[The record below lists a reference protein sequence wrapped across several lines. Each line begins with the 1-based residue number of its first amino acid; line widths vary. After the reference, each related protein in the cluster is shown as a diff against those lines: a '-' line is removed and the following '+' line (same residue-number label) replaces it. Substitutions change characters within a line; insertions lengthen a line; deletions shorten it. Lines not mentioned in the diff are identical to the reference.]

1 MRKHHRDPVTV
12 QRDFTYRASNV
23 RSILNQRVFVTT
35 RRHLLQRPQHNAKV
49 LRSHLNAAR
58 QRTLVEQPT
67 AHAPIGAQRTALP
80 ECV

>member
-1 MRKHHRDPVTV
+1 VRKHYRDPVTV
-12 QRDFTYRASNV
+12 QRDFTHRASNV
-23 RSILNQRVFVTT
+23 RSILNQRVFVAT
-35 RRHLLQRPQHNAKV
+35 RRHLLQPPQHNVKV

-67 AHAPIGAQRTALP
+67 AQAPIGAERMALP

>member
-1 MRKHHRDPVTV
+1 VRKHHRHPVTV

-23 RSILNQRVFVTT
+23 CGISNQRVFVAT
-35 RRHLLQRPQHNAKV
+35 RRHLLQPPQHNAKV

-67 AHAPIGAQRTALP
+67 AHAPIGTERTALP